1 MVWRPTDAGPRNI
14 RELYHWVRRELVS
27 VGQEVGNGGGPGVDD
42 HDDLTNVT
50 PNQHHNQVHDF
61 LGSDHSNI
69 PATFPPE
76 EHDLDTH
83 GDVDIDSPT
92 NGEQLVFRDGQ
103 WENVALDPLAEKPAG
118 EPIVI
123 IAHGQSNVF
132 GSFEPPRSEGGT
144 GGGLTPGLIVSN
156 PRVFY
161 WQSAG
166 TYSVPTDW
174 EWQTVDPY
182 GAEHPDFQGPF
193 RLLSWQGHAQDGRA
207 GMAYVMADMLQKVTG
222 RDVYVYQYGAGGVSI
237 DSWLTTGT
245 GARGVIENN
254 YGAVAKATPEI
265 DNRPADIVI
274 WMHGE
279 ANTTDRDIDTYADNV
294 ETIRNWFEA
303 DGYAEAEKT
312 QWVVYDINEAYDA
325 ERETANSN
333 GREHVRAGIARLG
346 NFAHHV
352 VSDGIPDVGDD
363 VHYTA
368 DAHIPLGLNGAAKI
382 LAGPVTG
389 REQQSYWYINSSG
402 RLSPVGGLSLDLIVG
417 DIRARDDL
425 GGTGSA
431 NLSVNQNG
439 KLIRD
444 VAVTTLSATIT
455 TDNSWSTVSTVP
467 VTAARW
473 FKAFIK
479 SERVD
484 DPVNNPDY
492 YLGEFNGLVYLD
504 GNGDCVADEDRISE
518 VGRTQLNFR
527 LQPSGSDVLVQVRGR
542 NNQDWSWELDITEGG
557 YL

>member
-1 MVWRPTDAGPRNI
+1 
-14 RELYHWVRRELVS
+14 
-27 VGQEVGNGGGPGVDD
+27 
-42 HDDLTNVT
+42 
-50 PNQHHNQVHDF
+50 
-61 LGSDHSNI
+61 
-69 PATFPPE
+69 
-76 EHDLDTH
+76 
-83 GDVDIDSPT
+83 
-92 NGEQLVFRDGQ
+92 LVFRDGQ
-103 WENVALDPLAEKPAG
+103 WANVALNPLAEKPAG

-123 IAHGQSNVF
+123 IASGQSNVF
-132 GSFEPPRSEGGT
+132 GSLEAPSDAGGA
-144 GGGLTPGLIVSN
+144 GGGLTPGLVTAN

-161 WQSAG
+161 WQSTGGNDTPANFA
-166 TYSVPTDW
+166 W
-174 EWQTVDPY
+174 ETVDPY
-182 GAEHPDFQGPF
+182 GPERADFTGAF
-193 RLLSWQGHAQDGRA
+193 RLLNWQGHAQDGRA
-207 GMAYVMADMLQKVTG
+207 GMAWVMADHLQKITG
-222 RDVYVYQYGAGGVSI
+222 RDVYVYQQGSGGVSI

-245 GARGVIENN
+245 GTRGTIENN

-265 DNRPADIVI
+265 NNRPADIVI

-279 ANTTDRDIDTYADNV
+279 ANTTDRDIDAYADNV
-294 ETIRNWFEA
+294 LTIRDWFEG
-303 DGYAEAEKT
+303 DGYAERNKT
-312 QWVVYDINEAYDA
+312 QWVIYDIAEPYDD
-325 ERETANSN
+325 EREALNSN
-333 GREHVRAGIARLG
+333 GREHVRRGADLLG
-346 NFAHHV
+346 NYSHHV
-352 VSDGIPDVGDD
+352 DSDGIPDVGDD

-368 DAHIPLGLNGAAKI
+368 DSHIPLGLNGASKI

-389 REQQSYWYINSSG
+389 KTPHNYWYINSSG
-402 RLSPVGGLSLDLIVG
+402 RLSPAGGLSLDLIVG

-479 SERVD
+479 AERTD

-504 GNGDCVADEDRISE
+504 DNGDCVADEDRISE